1 MRALLFLLA
10 STNLLVAETHWAFV
24 PPVDAAVPAAPE
36 WARSPV
42 DAFLREASDLAD
54 QGRLMRRLS
63 LDLRG
68 LPVSLM
74 EQEAFLKDDHPEALS
89 RLTDRFLASPLYGER
104 MAQDWLDLARYAD
117 TTGHAADQP
126 RTMWLYRDWVID
138 ALNTDMPYDQFTVE
152 QLAGDRLAN
161 ATESQ
166 RIATG
171 FHRNSMQALGN
182 NPRKEEFRVRGV
194 VDRMDVTG
202 QVWLGLSLA
211 CAECHDH
218 THDPISQKEYFQLY
232 AIFNQTP
239 HYGEKFKVRGPR
251 LTVKR
256 DGKEVEAQIMNTL
269 ETPRPT
275 YIHVRGNF
283 EARGE
288 QVSAK
293 LPALFGGSEVDRL
306 GFARWLVSAEQPLT
320 ARVAVNRAW
329 ECFFGVGLV
338 KTANDFGVNGE
349 HPTHPKLLD
358 WLALRFSREGWSMK
372 RLHRDLVTSAAYLQS
387 SVRFRMSAEALRDQA
402 LAVSGLLVDVQGG
415 PSVFPQ
421 QPEGVGEF
429 RDATAGEWTVSEDG
443 DQYRRSLYTFWQRM
457 APHPAMTTFDAPS
470 REWCTVTRSRTNTP
484 MQALAMLNDPA
495 MVEAQTAFA
504 EHLDELPES
513 SRLTHAFCLALARQ
527 PSAVEREQWELVPV
541 SELSQ
546 TLATVLFNLDEFLTR
561 E

>member
-1 MRALLFLLA
+1 
-10 STNLLVAETHWAFV
+10 
-24 PPVDAAVPAAPE
+24 
-36 WARSPV
+36 
-42 DAFLREASDLAD
+42 
-54 QGRLMRRLS
+54 MRRLS

-74 EQEAFLKDDHPEALS
+74 EQEAFLQDHHPEAIS
-89 RLTDRFLASPLYGER
+89 RLADRFLASPQYGQR

-126 RTMWLYRDWVID
+126 RTMWLFRDWVIE
-138 ALNTDMPYDQFTVE
+138 ALNADMPYDQFTIE
-152 QLAGDRLAN
+152 QLAGDRLPN
-161 ATESQ
+161 PTEGQ

-194 VDRMDVTG
+194 VDRVDVTG

-218 THDPISQKEYFQLY
+218 KHDPISQKEYFQLY

-239 HYGEKFKVRGPR
+239 HYGEKFEVRGPR
-251 LTVKR
+251 LTVLR
-256 DGKEVEAQIMNTL
+256 NGKEVEAQVMDNL

-275 YIHVRGNF
+275 HVHIRGNF
-283 EARGE
+283 EALGE
-288 QVSAK
+288 PVSPR
-293 LPALFGGSEVDRL
+293 LPALFGSEEMNRL
-306 GFARWLVSAEQPLT
+306 SFARWLVSEEQPLT

-329 ECFFGVGLV
+329 QQFFGRGLV
-338 KTANDFGVNGE
+338 VTANDFGTYGE
-349 HPTHPKLLD
+349 EPTHPELLD

-372 RLHRDLVTSAAYLQS
+372 RLHRDLVSSAVYLRS
-387 SVRFRMSAEALRDQA
+387 TVRFRLSAEALRDQA
-402 LAVSGLLVDVQGG
+402 LAVGGLLVDTLGG
-415 PSVFPQ
+415 PSVFPR

-429 RDATAGEWTVSEDG
+429 RDATAGKWTVSEGG

-470 REWCTVTRSRTNTP
+470 REWCSVTRSRTNTP

-495 MVEAQTAFA
+495 MVEAQAAFA
-504 EHLDELPES
+504 KRLDSLPETDRVRRAFRMALGREPS
-513 SRLTHAFCLALARQ
+513 SAERERWRSI
-527 PSAVEREQWELVPV
+527 PSAELA
-541 SELSQ
+541 E